1 MSNKILDKVLAELDG
16 LNGKALKKHM
26 GFASPDDEAAEGEP
40 GQVDSP
46 EEEMAEGETG
56 DSSGLPDLSG
66 LSDEDKRQLIL
77 ALQKEG

>member
-40 GQVDSP
+40 GQIDSP
-46 EEEMAEGETG
+46 EEEIAEGDDVG
-56 DSSGLPDLSG
+56 SSLPDLSG

-77 ALQKEG
+77 ALQKEE